1 MPAAADIRLLIAV
14 VSLGG
19 GTGSLANCLGEGHQI
34 VVGRRGRAELA
45 VVADHFP
52 AARSGEPARMGLT
65 EVV

>member
-1 MPAAADIRLLIAV
+1 MPAAAEVGLLIAV

-19 GTGSLANCLGEGHQI
+19 GTGSLANCLREGHQV

-45 VVADHFP
+45 VVADQIP
-52 AARSGEPARMGLT
+52 AARGREPAGVGLA